1 MSPVCRCAAVPDHSG
16 LEACCM
22 LACFHMHFACCML
35 CAHVALCNCIQCRV
49 MLHVRCRSW
58 ICTLP
63 AAPSGVHR
71 CTAATY
77 AVQILQFL
85 ELPSNVA
92 ALEVV
97 HMLGRTVLT
106 VLTVLQAVKR
116 ASIPGSIVGP
126 YGPNGSATAMTSPHV
141 ASCTCGADTL
151 TLAGSA
157 PVAGSLRVHQ

>member
-1 MSPVCRCAAVPDHSG
+1 
-16 LEACCM
+16 M

-35 CAHVALCNCIQCRV
+35 CAHVALCNYTVPSHAPCSMPILDLYVACCVVSRAGP
-49 MLHVRCRSW
+49 LLTTCCAFRCASLY
-58 ICTLP
+58 C
-63 AAPSGVHR
+63 
-71 CTAATY
+71 CND

-97 HMLGRTVLT
+97 HMLGLTVLT

-116 ASIPGSIVGP
+116 ASIPGSVVWP
-126 YGPNGSATAMTSPHV
+126 YDPNGSATAMRSPHV

-157 PVAGSLRVHQ
+157 PVAGSLRIHQ